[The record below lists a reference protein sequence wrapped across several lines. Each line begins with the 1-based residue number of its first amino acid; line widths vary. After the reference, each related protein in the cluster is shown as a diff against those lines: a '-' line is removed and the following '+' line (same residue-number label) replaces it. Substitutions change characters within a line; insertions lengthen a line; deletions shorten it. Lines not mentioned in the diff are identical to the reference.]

1 MPLPRPIRFLPM
13 LILAAGLVQAPAMAQ
28 GQAAGPAAG
37 QTAEPARDEPP
48 GQPAAKPVSVELNR
62 LEARNEGCRVWIR
75 VANPG
80 AAVDPLRLDLV
91 IFGKDSVVNRRLA
104 LDLGP
109 LPADKT
115 MVRIFDLAGTAC
127 DGVGTILLNDVLACG
142 PETPA
147 ACLSRLAVSSRVQGV
162 ALEK

>member
-1 MPLPRPIRFLPM
+1 MPLARPVWFLPM
-13 LILAAGLVQAPAMAQ
+13 LLLAGLAQAQTPDPA
-28 GQAAGPAAG
+28 P
-37 QTAEPARDEPP
+37 D
-48 GQPAAKPVSVELNR
+48 QPSKVSVELNR
-62 LEARNEGCRVWIR
+62 LEARNEGCRVWMR

-109 LPADKT
+109 LPAEKT
-115 MVRIFDLAGTAC
+115 MVRIFDLAGTPC

-142 PETPA
+142 PDAAP
-147 ACLSRLAVSSRVQGV
+147 ACLARLAVSSRAQGV